1 MEDFN
6 LLAADGI
13 VVCCCCCCPCL
24 ILQFIVFVLLRLP
37 KKLVKK
43 SRRLVRK
50 RCKKKNKKK
59 NEKKIMVIENDRFSE
74 EKDGIPRI
82 ASNSYNDC
90 GWVMQEVEKVLTEFS
105 QQGEFAFGSF
115 WGQRDDS
122 RRLQPDLERMEF
134 TEVVQYCNLVEM
146 IKSFEHT

>member
-13 VVCCCCCCPCL
+13 V
-24 ILQFIVFVLLRLP
+24 FIVFVLLRLP

-59 NEKKIMVIENDRFSE
+59 NEKKIM
-74 EKDGIPRI
+74 
-82 ASNSYNDC
+82 
-90 GWVMQEVEKVLTEFS
+90 EVEKVLTEFS

-134 TEVVQYCNLVEM
+134 TEGDLVYA
-146 IKSFEHT
+146 KTSGYLTT